1 MTPKE
6 KAKELYDKMLQWQ
19 TDGNIYIQRNI
30 ASLNYKSKKEK
41 IQPHYQVATTEIIEE
56 EDNITDRS
64 ITPRDK
70 NDYYTD

>member
-30 ASLNYKSKKEK
+30 TSTSAKHSAL
-41 IQPHYQVATTEIIEE
+41 IAVDEIIKQ
-56 EDNITDRS
+56 S
-64 ITPRDK
+64 W
-70 NDYYTD
+70 DYREIDLGANYDYWTKVKHEIEKL

>member
-1 MTPKE
+1 LDHSEETTNIKPSKI
-6 KAKELYDKMLQWQ
+6 AKSKPMKS
-19 TDGNIYIQRNI
+19 I
-30 ASLNYKSKKEK
+30 YKSKKEK
-41 IQPHYQVATTEIIEE
+41 IQSHYQVPTTEIIEE

>member
-30 ASLNYKSKKEK
+30 TSTSAKHSAL
-41 IQPHYQVATTEIIEE
+41 IAVDEIIKQSWDYREI
-56 EDNITDRS
+56 DLGANYDYWTKV
-64 ITPRDK
+64 K
-70 NDYYTD
+70 NEIEQL